1 MESFLIKLYYSNLD
15 ENLNTRDQASICF
28 SDVRADNLL
37 HAHLLAEK
45 LEKKLGADWYE
56 VIHA

>member
-1 MESFLIKLYYSNLD
+1 MQKYVISLYYSNLD
-15 ENLNTRDQASICF
+15 DNLNTKEQAKICF
-28 SDVRADNLL
+28 WDVFSDNLQ

-56 VIHA
+56 VT

>member
-1 MESFLIKLYYSNLD
+1 MQKYVISLYYSNLD
-15 ENLNTRDQASICF
+15 DNLNTKEQAKICF
-28 SDVRADNLL
+28 WDVFADNLQ

-56 VIHA
+56 VT